1 MDGLHSSI
9 VRDMD
14 ATNKYYTEISDLISL
29 KAPSKDKLSRA
40 IEASKQSLSETEK
53 RLTAFN
59 GKQATSELDA
69 ILNNQNKGLT
79 KVSGTVTMASP
90 YRNPEA
96 LAIYRNPHFKKAA
109 NRYHQKVDSL
119 ARAYFQKNHPGV
131 AFDKDKAGIEELQA
145 LAREVTKKAEY
156 GGEGK
161 NQTYTLEEA
170 VKDFAEG
177 LTPSEFSK
185 ETIGAFLDHVKG
197 KVIEESKNIGR
208 SLAATLQP
216 RDAAGRFIKDSSKMR
231 NWLTSTLKKIP
242 NSTSKVLGNVAKW
255 GGRGL
260 VALGMWSEGSDHY
273 KEHHNVGRA
282 VSYGVTAGT
291 AGFLAGKAV
300 GAIVGSAFAGAATG
314 LLPIVVGVGAAVVV
328 GSAVSVGVKALYKNV
343 KPFRAVV
350 DGAGDL
356 LNGIGK
362 GISNIGKSFSNPL
375 KAIKGVFG

>member
-1 MDGLHSSI
+1 MVG
-9 VRDMD
+9 
-14 ATNKYYTEISDLISL
+14 
-29 KAPSKDKLSRA
+29 
-40 IEASKQSLSETEK
+40 
-53 RLTAFN
+53 
-59 GKQATSELDA
+59 
-69 ILNNQNKGLT
+69 
-79 KVSGTVTMASP
+79 
-90 YRNPEA
+90 
-96 LAIYRNPHFKKAA
+96 
-109 NRYHQKVDSL
+109 
-119 ARAYFQKNHPGV
+119 
-131 AFDKDKAGIEELQA
+131 
-145 LAREVTKKAEY
+145 
-156 GGEGK
+156 
-161 NQTYTLEEA
+161 
-170 VKDFAEG
+170 
-177 LTPSEFSK
+177 SEFSK

-273 KEHHNVGRA
+273 KEYHNVGRA
-282 VSYGVTAGT
+282 VSYGLTARTAGWV
-291 AGFLAGKAV
+291 AGLAVGSALAGAPVVVGIFGAVAV
-300 GAIVGSAFAGAATG
+300 GA
-314 LLPIVVGVGAAVVV
+314 
-328 GSAVSVGVKALYKNV
+328 AVSVGVKALYKNV